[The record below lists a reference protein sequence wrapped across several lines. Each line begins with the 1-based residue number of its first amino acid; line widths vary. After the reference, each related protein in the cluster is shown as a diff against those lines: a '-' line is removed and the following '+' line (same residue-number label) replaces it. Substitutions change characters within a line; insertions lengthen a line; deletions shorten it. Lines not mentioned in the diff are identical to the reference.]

1 MFLAHTGRISVYL
14 VGSTVYSRWLG
25 AREWCQSFFLYW
37 LIVNDLLIIWINWFD
52 KYFDFRILEVILV
65 LFLYAMCVYIVSCIV
80 WQVVKNMILF
90 SISVWGLQTD
100 DKLVSTD
107 GFMMNFLWVLQQLS
121 MKIKLETV
129 DPLYIFHPKCRLN
142 VSLEET
148 RLKSSLEE
156 LKCWLSEL
164 RECTSNML
172 DSTCLVFYLAFNH

>member
-1 MFLAHTGRISVYL
+1 
-14 VGSTVYSRWLG
+14 
-25 AREWCQSFFLYW
+25 
-37 LIVNDLLIIWINWFD
+37 
-52 KYFDFRILEVILV
+52 
-65 LFLYAMCVYIVSCIV
+65 
-80 WQVVKNMILF
+80 MIFF
-90 SISVWGLQTD
+90 SISVCGLQTD

-142 VSLEET
+142 VSFEET

-164 RECTSNML
+164 RECMSNML
-172 DSTCLVFYLAFNH
+172 DSIFYQLSGLLAHTLFRGGLTLYNSWTIFANVT